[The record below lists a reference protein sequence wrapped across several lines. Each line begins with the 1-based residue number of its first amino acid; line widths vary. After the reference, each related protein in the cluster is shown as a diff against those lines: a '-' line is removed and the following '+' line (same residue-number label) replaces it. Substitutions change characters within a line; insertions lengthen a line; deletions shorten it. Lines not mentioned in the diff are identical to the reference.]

1 MTVTTKN
8 ILVIAMLSALITI
21 VPSII
26 SNNAFSQTNTA
37 AGIPHVTGNSI
48 KKPAAPT
55 APEIERDSSFTD
67 PAHTGE
73 SVLPNTGATTES
85 DTIPETQSIDE
96 SSSSSSSSGNGEQP
110 AELDVAIT
118 SPADGAAVPVGKLN
132 ISGTSTDTPNTDC
145 QVSADWNNVHP
156 YQLVTPKSQG
166 DYSTWTFTYTS
177 AYNLIAPGDNDLT
190 VKISCNGGV
199 DTSDSS
205 SASSDTSDSSS
216 ASSDTPV
223 TTYDTINVIG
233 Q

>member
-8 ILVIAMLSALITI
+8 ILVIAMLSALITL

-55 APEIERDSSFTD
+55 APETERDTSFTD

-73 SVLPNTGATTES
+73 SILPNTGATTES
-85 DTIPETQSIDE
+85 DTIPGSQSIDE
-96 SSSSSSSSGNGEQP
+96 SSSSSSSGNGEQP

-118 SPADGAAVPVGKLN
+118 SPADGATVPVGKLT

-145 QVSADWNNVHP
+145 QVSADWNDVHP
-156 YQLVTPKSQG
+156 YQLATPKSPG

-199 DTSDSS
+199 DRSDSS
-205 SASSDTSDSSS
+205 SSSDTSDSSS
-216 ASSDTPV
+216 SSDKPV
-223 TTYDTINVIG
+223 TTYDTITVIG

>member
-1 MTVTTKN
+1 
-8 ILVIAMLSALITI
+8 MLSALITI

-96 SSSSSSSSGNGEQP
+96 SSSSSSSGNGEQP

-118 SPADGAAVPVGKLN
+118 SPADGAAVPVGKLT

-177 AYNLIAPGDNDLT
+177 AYNLIALGDNDLT
-190 VKISCNGGV
+190 VKLSCNGGV
-199 DTSDSS
+199 DSSD
-205 SASSDTSDSSS
+205 SSDTSDSSDSSDTSDSS